1 MSTSLSTLLDT
12 LNNAPENVTFDAVQ
26 AVIAEHYHYTPA
38 TFINGEGDDSVRN
51 EAGTNEAR
59 ARFLPSP
66 NTSSFPMRRPW
77 PASAIFTATMS
88 WATRTAATT
97 PTFAPSCATAW
108 TWGCSTLPHW
118 RQNSGLVDSAGWAPD
133 AATKKPY

>member
-51 EAGTNEAR
+51 EADTNEGSCKIFAFAKHQQLSDAQTLACFGHFYR
-59 ARFLPSP
+59 DHVLGNPDGSDHANIRTF
-66 NTSSFPMRRPW
+66 MRHGLSQVVFDT
-77 PASAIFTATMS
+77 PAL
-88 WATRTAATT
+88 AA
-97 PTFAPSCATAW
+97 
-108 TWGCSTLPHW
+108 
-118 RQNSGLVDSAGWAPD
+118 
-133 AATKKPY
+133 K